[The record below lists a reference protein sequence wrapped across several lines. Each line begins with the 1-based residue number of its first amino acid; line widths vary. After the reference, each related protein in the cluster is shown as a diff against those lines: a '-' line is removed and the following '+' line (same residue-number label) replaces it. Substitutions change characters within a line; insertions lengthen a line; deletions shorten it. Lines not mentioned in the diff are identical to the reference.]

1 MSRVVWRVRCE
12 HGPVCAEDAL
22 TRDEAIEYAR
32 RSGCPSCRVVK
43 VTIRSKP
50 GPKMR
55 ARLEDVIDMLGPLV
69 GASIGVMAS
78 TRAEKALQMLRDIL
92 EGREP

>member
-55 ARLEDVIDMLGPLV
+55 ARLEKVHNRLLLASQVEMNINGYAHQAMRMLE
-69 GASIGVMAS
+69 A
-78 TRAEKALQMLRDIL
+78 IL
-92 EGREP
+92 EGR